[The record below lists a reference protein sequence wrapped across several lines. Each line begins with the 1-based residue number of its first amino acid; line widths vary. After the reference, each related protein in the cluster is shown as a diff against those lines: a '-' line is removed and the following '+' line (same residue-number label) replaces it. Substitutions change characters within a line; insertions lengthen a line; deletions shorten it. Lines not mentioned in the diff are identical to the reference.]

1 MVKHPPAPIKKGV
14 RKMFFYNKHDRN
26 IYDAEQVQTQ
36 EFMFEPEEL
45 EDLREVYKD
54 DAGIWR
60 FADNDKKVRG

>member
-1 MVKHPPAPIKKGV
+1 
-14 RKMFFYNKHDRN
+14 MFFYNKYDRN